1 MKHSLRVI
9 GLGTAI
15 SVMSAILPTASAQ
28 TEPAKST
35 PPPATQAKP
44 EKESGEKAKG
54 AAKGAA
60 LGAVAGGNAA
70 KGAVIGAGHSRRE
83 DRRNERKNK

>member
-9 GLGTAI
+9 GFTTAI
-15 SVMSAILPTASAQ
+15 SVMGAILPPALAQ
-28 TEPAKST
+28 TQPAKST
-35 PPPATQAKP
+35 PPPATQAQP
-44 EKESGEKAKG
+44 EKNTGEKAKG

-60 LGAVAGGNAA
+60 LGAVGGNAA

-83 DRRNERKNK
+83 SRRTERKNK